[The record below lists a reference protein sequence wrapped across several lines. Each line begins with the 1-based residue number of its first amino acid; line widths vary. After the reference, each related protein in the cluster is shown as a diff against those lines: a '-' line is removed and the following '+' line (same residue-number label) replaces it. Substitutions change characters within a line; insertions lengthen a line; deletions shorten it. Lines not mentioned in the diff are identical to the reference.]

1 MHFIYYIIIHDNFAI
16 VSAISQI
23 KVCAVALKTNRHVPL
38 IAQVT
43 YDLVIGSFCT
53 WTGIS
58 VFINL

>member
-1 MHFIYYIIIHDNFAI
+1 MTTAI

-23 KVCAVALKTNRHVPL
+23 KVCGVALKTNRRVRL

-43 YDLVIGSFCT
+43 YDLVIGSCCM

>member
-1 MHFIYYIIIHDNFAI
+1 MTTAI